1 MDDLLST
8 LAPGADLSTTGLA
21 VLMMGALVAGGVDAI
36 IGGGGLV
43 LIPLIL
49 AVAPGMPAQVALG
62 TNKLIAMVGT
72 ASAGLRMIRTVSVDW
87 RLVRVAAPLAALCSA
102 GGAGLATAV
111 TRDVLRP
118 IVIVLMLVIG
128 STLHCDH
135 SSDAP
140 ATPVSTLSAA
150 DATSSPWPWPG

>member
-62 TNKLIAMVGT
+62 TNKLTAMVGT

-111 TRDVLRP
+111 TSAVQRP

-128 STLHCDH
+128 VYVALR
-135 SSDAP
+135 P
-140 ATPVSTLSAA
+140 QF
-150 DATSSPWPWPG
+150 G